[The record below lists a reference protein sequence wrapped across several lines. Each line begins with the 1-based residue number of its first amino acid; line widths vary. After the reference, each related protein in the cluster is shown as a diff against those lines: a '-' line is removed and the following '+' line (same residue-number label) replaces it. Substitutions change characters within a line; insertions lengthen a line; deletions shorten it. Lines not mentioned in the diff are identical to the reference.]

1 MSLIQDILQLFPVTW
16 EGIVWVKNIL
26 FHLTLNLFPETLF
39 LIVLTQNEKETDN
52 PGKEVGF
59 SQ

>member
-16 EGIVWVKNIL
+16 EGIVLVKNIL

-39 LIVLTQNEKETDN
+39 LIVLTQNKKETDN